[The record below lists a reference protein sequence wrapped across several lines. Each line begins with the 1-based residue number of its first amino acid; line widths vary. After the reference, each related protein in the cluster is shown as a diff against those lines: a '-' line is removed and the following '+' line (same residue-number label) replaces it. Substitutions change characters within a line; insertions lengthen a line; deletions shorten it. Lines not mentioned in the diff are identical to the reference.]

1 MYTKEIQREM
11 VGFKLNGKPRKGYV
25 EPRLLLSDFLRHEL
39 GTLSVHVGCEHGV
52 CGACTIKVDGKT
64 VRSCLMFA
72 YQANGTEI
80 ETVEGIATA
89 GQLSD
94 LQLAFKKHHAL
105 QCGFCT
111 PGFLMAA
118 NELLQNNPSPSELEV
133 REGLSGN
140 LCRCTGYV
148 GIVAAVLEVAQ
159 LRLMAKGANHA

>member
-1 MYTKEIQREM
+1 MKDHS
-11 VGFKLNGKPRKGYV
+11 VKVKLNGV
-25 EPRLLLSDFLRHEL
+25 ERESRCEARTTLIDFIRHDL
-39 GTLSVHVGCEHGV
+39 GATGTHSGCEHGV
-52 CGACTIKVDGKT
+52 CGACTVKVDGKV

-80 ETVEGIATA
+80 ETVEGIATS

-118 NELLQNNPSPSELEV
+118 NDLLQNNPSPSELEV

-148 GIVAAVLEVAQ
+148 GIVEAVLEVAR
-159 LRLMAKGANHA
+159 LRVMAKGPNHA

>member
-1 MYTKEIQREM
+1 MKDYTAK
-11 VGFKLNGKPRKGYV
+11 VKLNGV
-25 EPRLLLSDFLRHEL
+25 EREARCEARTTLIDFIRHEL
-39 GTLSVHVGCEHGV
+39 GATGTHSGCEHGV
-52 CGACTIKVDGKT
+52 CGACTIKVDGKV

-111 PGFLMAA
+111 PGFLIAA
-118 NELLQNNPSPSELEV
+118 NELLQNNHSPSELEV